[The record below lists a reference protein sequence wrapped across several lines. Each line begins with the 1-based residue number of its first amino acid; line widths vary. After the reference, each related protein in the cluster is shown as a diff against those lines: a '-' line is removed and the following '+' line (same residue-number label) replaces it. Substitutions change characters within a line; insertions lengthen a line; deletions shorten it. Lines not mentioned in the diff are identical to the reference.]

1 MKLTRR
7 SEDSCCGTLHCNYM
21 MTVNNNRYNL
31 ELRRE
36 AVGFRPII
44 ERIRVSRQRYLS
56 GWDLRSITRKRACE
70 ILEN

>member
-1 MKLTRR
+1 
-7 SEDSCCGTLHCNYM
+7 M